1 VHSVSRRNIL
11 RLAGGVAATGGVLGA
26 GTLAPAHAAQRKVK
40 ARLNTSVV
48 QSGDRLTL
56 HISENLSQ
64 ARKIRVKDSEG
75 LVWKRRIRKPRY
87 QVWTARTK
95 KTGRGTVTV
104 VTRRADGKVF
114 RNKLDYHVTAAG
126 SGSTAVAAGAA
137 LIGMSSPADVWDTR
151 VAEVGGGLAA
161 RRIFADLAD
170 GPTSQLK
177 LVEEAHAA
185 GMLPVISYKVG
196 GDAAGAAA
204 GKFNAVAEQ
213 AAAKLASYGKPT
225 AVTFWHE
232 PYGNL
237 SGEQYAAASR
247 QLLPIFKRGELRVGP
262 ILNGW
267 LLDNKVADFAS
278 FCPDDLFDVW
288 DWFGIDT
295 YESGT
300 MDSPGARKPAERI
313 PALVSYL
320 QSRGQDLPIG
330 IGEYNGYSAETI
342 AAAGAAILGTPNV
355 WFGCMWNATE
365 GKGHTLEGE
374 RLEAFRRTLADA
386 RTAQAG

>member
-1 VHSVSRRNIL
+1 ML
-11 RLAGGVAATGGVLGA
+11 RLAGGLAGTATGVVGA
-26 GTLAPAHAAQRKVK
+26 AQLAPAQAAASRKVK
-40 ARLNTSVV
+40 VRLSPSVV
-48 QSGDRLTL
+48 QTGDRLTL
-56 HISENLSQ
+56 HVAENLSQ
-64 ARKIRVKDSEG
+64 ARRIRVRDTNG
-75 LVWKRRIRKPRY
+75 LTWKRILRNPRY
-87 QVWTARTK
+87 QVWTAK
-95 KTGRGTVTV
+95 AGKPGSGTVTV

-114 RNKLDYHVTAAG
+114 RNRVDYQVT
-126 SGSTAVAAGAA
+126 SGATTAPVAGAA
-137 LIGMSSPADVWDTR
+137 LIGMSTPADVWDAR

-161 RRIFADLAD
+161 RRIFADLAA

-177 LVEEAHAA
+177 LVEQAHAD

-204 GKFNAVAEQ
+204 GAYNAVAEQ

-232 PYGNL
+232 PYGDMT
-237 SGEQYAAASR
+237 GEQYAAASR

-267 LLDNKVADFAS
+267 LLDNKVADLTS
-278 FCPDDLFDVW
+278 FCPDDLFGLW

-300 MDSPGARKPAERI
+300 MESPGSAKPADRI

-320 QSRGQDLPIG
+320 HSRGHDLPIG
-330 IGEYNGYSAETI
+330 VGEYNGYSAETI
-342 AAAGAAILGTPNV
+342 AAAGAALLGTPNV
-355 WFGCMWNATE
+355 WFGCMWNSTE
-365 GKGHTLEGE
+365 GKGWTLEGE
-374 RLEAFRRTLADA
+374 RLQAFRQTLVTA
-386 RTAQAG
+386 RAARSA

>member
-1 VHSVSRRNIL
+1 MNPLSRRSLL
-11 RLAGGVAATGGVLGA
+11 RAGGASGAALLVAGASQLPSHAAWSPVRAWLDQSLVAPGDTLVLHVEESMSRQYTVRVEDTSGLSWRRTTTTSASQVWVAEATSAATA
-26 GTLAPAHAAQRKVK
+26 
-40 ARLNTSVV
+40 
-48 QSGDRLTL
+48 
-56 HISENLSQ
+56 
-64 ARKIRVKDSEG
+64 
-75 LVWKRRIRKPRY
+75 
-87 QVWTARTK
+87 
-95 KTGRGTVTV
+95 TVTV
-104 VTRRADGKVF
+104 VTTRADGKVF
-114 RNKLDYHVTAAG
+114 RNPLDYRVAGAA
-126 SGSTAVAAGAA
+126 SGASVVGGAA
-137 LIGMSSPADVWDTR
+137 LIGMSSPASVWDAR
-151 VAEVGGGLAA
+151 VAEVGAGLKA
-161 RRIFADLAD
+161 RRIFADLAG
-170 GPTSQLK
+170 GPTSQIK

-204 GKFNAVAEQ
+204 GKFNAAAEQ

-300 MDSPGARKPAERI
+300 MESPGARKPAERI

-342 AAAGAAILGTPNV
+342 AAAGATILSTPNV

-374 RLEAFRRTLADA
+374 RLDAFRRTLADA

>member
-1 VHSVSRRNIL
+1 ML
-11 RLAGGVAATGGVLGA
+11 RLVGGVPGTTGVLGA
-26 GTLAPAHAAQRKVK
+26 TQLAPAHAAQRKVK
-40 ARLNTSVV
+40 ARLNSSVV
-48 QSGDRLTL
+48 QSGDKLTL

-64 ARKIRVKDSEG
+64 ARKIRVRDKSG
-75 LVWKRRIRKPRY
+75 LVWKRQIRKPRY
-87 QVWTARTK
+87 QVWTA
-95 KTGRGTVTV
+95 KTTQPGQGTVTV

-114 RNKLDYHVTAAG
+114 RNKLDYHVTAVG
-126 SGSTAVAAGAA
+126 TSGTSVVAGAA
-137 LIGMSSPADVWDTR
+137 LIGMSSPADVWDAR
-151 VAEVGGGLAA
+151 VAEVGSGLAA

-170 GPTSQLK
+170 GPTSQIK

-204 GKFNAVAEQ
+204 GRFNAVAEQ

-232 PYGNL
+232 PYGDMT
-237 SGEQYAAASR
+237 GEQYAAASR

-267 LLDNKVADFAS
+267 LLDNKLDTFGS

-300 MDSPGARKPAERI
+300 ITNPGNEKPADRI

-330 IGEYNGYSAETI
+330 VGEYNGYSAETI
-342 AAAGAAILGTPNV
+342 AAAGAALLGTPNV

-374 RLEAFRRTLADA
+374 RLDAFRQTLVAARAA
-386 RTAQAG
+386 RTA

>member
-1 VHSVSRRNIL
+1 MNPLSRRSLL
-11 RLAGGVAATGGVLGA
+11 RAGGVSGAALLVAGA
-26 GTLAPAHAAQRKVK
+26 SSMPSHAAWSPVR
-40 ARLNTSVV
+40 AWLD
-48 QSGDRLTL
+48 QSLVAPGDTL
-56 HISENLSQ
+56 VLHVEESISRQ
-64 ARKIRVKDSEG
+64 YTIRVEDSSG
-75 LVWKRRIRKPRY
+75 LSWRRTTTAADS
-87 QVWTARTK
+87 QVWVAEAVSAAVA
-95 KTGRGTVTV
+95 TVTV
-104 VTRRADGKVF
+104 VTTRSDGKVF
-114 RNKLDYHVTAAG
+114 RNVLDYRVASAA
-126 SGSTAVAAGAA
+126 SGASVVGGAA
-137 LIGMSSPADVWDTR
+137 LIGMSSPASVWEAR
-151 VAEVGGGLAA
+151 VAEVGAGLKA
-161 RRIFADLAD
+161 RRIFADLA
-170 GPTSQLK
+170 GGASSQIK
-177 LVEEAHAA
+177 LVEQAHAA

-204 GKFNAVAEQ
+204 GRFNAVAEQ

-232 PYGNL
+232 PYGDMT
-237 SGEQYAAASR
+237 GEQYAAASR

-267 LLDNKVADFAS
+267 LLDNKLDTFGS

-300 MDSPGARKPAERI
+300 ITNPGDEKPADRI

-330 IGEYNGYSAETI
+330 VGEYNGYSAETI
-342 AAAGAAILGTPNV
+342 AAAGAALLGTPNV

-374 RLEAFRRTLADA
+374 RLEAFRQTLADA
-386 RTAQAG
+386 RVAQAG